1 MDFNGI
7 FMLTGASG
15 LNNPDHIYIDS
26 FAMYDMSEKVSEGHN
41 QHFHEAHKKKA
52 IRDMAQFD
60 HDHHTK
66 DLLHSTN
73 SFFNKNMFGEANLID
88 MIPEQLSMTKQT
100 KAETLREMSN
110 NFNYYVS
117 ITSPLHNHK
126 HFGQQML

>member
-52 IRDMAQFD
+52 VRDMAQFD

-66 DLLHSTN
+66 DLLHSNN
-73 SFFNKNMFGEANLID
+73 SFFNKDMFGEANLID